1 MEDLELEVCK
11 FSGDCS
17 QGITSY
23 TLKKLVLNYCENN
36 TSHPMVI
43 TAPSLSCLELA
54 SVYYQAG
61 IILSNTDSHDEA
73 NIYVYA
79 SKGAYPVSDMYPTR
93 STACPHI
100 QTYLGRKLTD

>member
-17 QGITSY
+17 QGITSS

-43 TAPSLSCLELA
+43 TAPSLSYLELA

-61 IILSNTDSHDEA
+61 IVLSKMDSLVEA
-73 NIYVYA
+73 NIYVHTYNETQTIPQKTNA
-79 SKGAYPVSDMYPTR
+79 SFLV
-93 STACPHI
+93 ACSM
-100 QTYLGRKLTD
+100 